1 MDAFSLQM
9 TQQVE
14 KTVGMSAQTSSV
26 LKECVQEIENSASP
40 ESALFTQLAMTQR
53 SCQELVENTNVLG
66 PKFHAICESISKLDG
81 KDGLSEQMKDF
92 SNTLSEVQRRAEAS
106 MNRPIERQ
114 EIESQI
120 QKAAAELK
128 AMEDTLK
135 TKDQDNETTKQ
146 LLLEARDA
154 VDRAE
159 ARAAKEATGKSEMQD
174 KMKNTEL
181 AVRTELSRA
190 SIIARDQVKAKF
202 EQQIHEL
209 VKEKDDKEKDLGKAK
224 EELEKSTA
232 SLVMSPVY

>member
-1 MDAFSLQM
+1 
-9 TQQVE
+9 
-14 KTVGMSAQTSSV
+14 
-26 LKECVQEIENSASP
+26 
-40 ESALFTQLAMTQR
+40 
-53 SCQELVENTNVLG
+53 
-66 PKFHAICESISKLDG
+66 
-81 KDGLSEQMKDF
+81 
-92 SNTLSEVQRRAEAS
+92 